1 MEIIKTISEP
11 ALYLLSWVVAGII
24 LLFSVFLILSTFIL
38 TIAIMKEMAIEVK
51 HGTLSDMFG
60 KYKCVSETTKKELE
74 GIING
79 NDDC

>member
-51 HGTLSDMFG
+51 HGTLSDVFG
-60 KYKCVSETTKKELE
+60 KYKCVSETAKEE
-74 GIING
+74 MGRVMNEH
-79 NDDC
+79 